1 MRPVA
6 ALTITHAHYP
16 AARWL
21 PAGALGSHPTAI
33 THVRP
38 VVRSRCAPPLRPRN
52 SHAMPASSLRAPS
65 ENPKSPVAAR
75 HLFGCRTS
83 RPAHVDFVDA
93 IDEEAPRKEAIDR
106 VSTESGTPQSRRET
120 GFAMAFTPAKR
131 RLLCR
136 EIHLKKTFQKTGI
149 LVRLVRIFLG

>member
-1 MRPVA
+1 MSPSRRPVPLPCA
-6 ALTITHAHYP
+6 PLPPSQLPTRITRAHYP
-16 AARWL
+16 
-21 PAGALGSHPTAI
+21 PC
-33 THVRP
+33 P

-52 SHAMPASSLRAPS
+52 SYAMPASSLRAPS

-106 VSTESGTPQSRRET
+106 VSTESGTPQSWRET
-120 GFAMAFTPAKR
+120 GFTMAFTPAKR

-136 EIHLKKTFQKTGI
+136 VIHLKNTFQKTGI
-149 LVRLVRIFLG
+149 LVRLVRIFPG